1 MPNYDSGAYFLTTL
15 VPISIETIPDGE
27 AGTSPVHALRK
38 ALAKLPTARQTS
50 VRGDEESP
58 FACNKRTH
66 FARFVVIDD
75 VAYPGRVSPN
85 TVLTAISDVLPRR
98 YRIDPVVAQPQ
109 DHLANPF
116 LFFSADF
123 DAASGDDSERDSY
136 LVELWR
142 QAEPELRKIFR
153 YCHDFDKRVTD
164 AASFA
169 QYIARC
175 QVETTM
181 PFHDYFMDGVPLD
194 DLPSLS
200 LVKAGAWFL
209 GAFVVVF
216 ALARMILFPGL
227 LACLVALAGGIAAG
241 VYAVNRFVTDAG
253 RKPFPPAPDATLP
266 HVLKALHLQKA
277 FTRFAIDHQ
286 LESVDAA
293 CAPILHDRFKT
304 FMEQNKPGDLDE
316 PTQQAGVVGI

>member
-15 VPISIETIPDGE
+15 VPISSETIPDGE
-27 AGTSPVHALRK
+27 AGTSPIHALRK
-38 ALAKLPTARQTS
+38 ELAKLPTAQQTP
-50 VRGDEESP
+50 VCGKEESP
-58 FACNKRTH
+58 FACSKRTH
-66 FARFVVIDD
+66 FARFVVMDD
-75 VAYPGRVSPN
+75 VTYPGRESPN
-85 TVLTAISDVLPRR
+85 TIITAISGLLPRR

-116 LFFSADF
+116 LLFSADF

-142 QAEPELRKIFR
+142 QAEPELRMIFR

-169 QYIARC
+169 RYIALC

-194 DLPSLS
+194 KLPSLS
-200 LVKAGAWFL
+200 PVKAGAWFL
-209 GAFVVVF
+209 GALVVVF
-216 ALARMILFPGL
+216 ALAKMILFAGPL
-227 LACLVALAGGIAAG
+227 SCLVALAAGIAAG
-241 VYAVNRFVTDAG
+241 VYALNRFVTDAG

-277 FTRFAIDHQ
+277 FTSFAIDNQ

-293 CAPILHDRFKT
+293 SAPLLHDRFKT
-304 FMEQNKPGDLDE
+304 FMEQNKPGDLDG
-316 PTQQAGVVGI
+316 PTQKAGVVGI